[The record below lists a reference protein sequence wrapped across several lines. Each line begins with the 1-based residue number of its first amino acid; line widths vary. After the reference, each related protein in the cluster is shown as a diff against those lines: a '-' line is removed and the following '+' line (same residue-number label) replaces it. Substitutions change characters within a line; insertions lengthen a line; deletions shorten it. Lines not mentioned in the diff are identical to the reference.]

1 MAEVPEDYDSGP
13 DEDGEPEP
21 ERPELPGLHKLYE
34 NAEPDTMAK
43 ADSKLPAEIYQ
54 EPQPETEEEDFK
66 EGEPDS
72 AKNVQ
77 LKPGGTSQE
86 GIAKESKRDVPS
98 ETEPGIHQE
107 VKSETSREMGE
118 FFKDL
123 EAPMDETHKESDL
136 EPPEEAKPNVTEDV
150 FLESAMETDP
160 DPVPPTE
167 TMSEVSG
174 ATVTEINLELLEEE
188 TEPGVPEESLRV
200 QHEETGLEPPE
211 QTKPDFPSEKPGESL
226 EETDLQPPKMTKPE
240 IPEET
245 QRESTE
251 KKRTE
256 PPKQARLEFPEK
268 EPRKSSEEAGL
279 EPPEETQPEV
289 REEMQRKAT
298 EEKGTELPERTKP
311 DFPDHK
317 PRKSTDENV
326 PEPLEEIKLE
336 FPEEESRKPNE
347 ETILEQSEMMKPESP
362 EEIRKS
368 NEKKNPQPPEETG
381 PVLPQEINPQVEEK
395 TQTKPTEEKILELP
409 DETKPR
415 ETHVEFSKEDRPEP
429 IKSKYSVG
437 NDELEHRE
445 PKRGKLSL
453 SDEFRKEYYALGS
466 LRESEESIGTHDE
479 FLQPLQKLLN
489 VSEECSYS
497 DPSESQTEL
506 SEFIHE
512 KEVVDLSQE
521 LKERVSEDD
530 ETQPEKGTELQFEHL
545 NWDPEEVAEWISQLG
560 FPQYKEC
567 FITNF
572 ISGRKLIH
580 VNCSNLPQMGIT
592 NFEDMKAISRHTREL
607 LEIEEPL
614 FKRSIS
620 LPYRDIIGLYLEQK
634 GHTGIKYDSLT
645 LSEFVKAAGLQD
657 YAPEITAP
665 EENEELPCTEP

>member
-13 DEDGEPEP
+13 DEDGELES
-21 ERPELPGLHKLYE
+21 ERPELPELNKSYE
-34 NAEPDTMAK
+34 NAERDTMAE
-43 ADSKLPAEIYQ
+43 ADSKLPSEIYH
-54 EPQPETEEEDFK
+54 EPQPETEEEDFR
-66 EGEPDS
+66 EGGPRS

-77 LKPGGTSQE
+77 LKPGGTSLE

-98 ETEPGIHQE
+98 ETEPGIPQE
-107 VKSETSREMGE
+107 VKSEREMGE

-123 EAPMDETHKESDL
+123 EAPVDETHEESDL
-136 EPPEEAKPNVTEDV
+136 EPPEEAKLNVTEDV

-160 DPVPPTE
+160 VPPTE
-167 TMSEVSG
+167 TISEVSG
-174 ATVTEINLELLEEE
+174 ATVREINLELLEEGAE
-188 TEPGVPEESLRV
+188 LGFPEESLRV
-200 QHEETGLEPPE
+200 QHEETVVEPPE

-226 EETDLQPPKMTKPE
+226 EETDLPPPKMTKPE

-256 PPKQARLEFPEK
+256 PPEQARPEFPEK

-289 REEMQRKAT
+289 PEEMQRKAT

-311 DFPDHK
+311 DLPDHRS
-317 PRKSTDENV
+317 RKSTDENV

-368 NEKKNPQPPEETG
+368 NEEKNPQPPEETG
-381 PVLPQEINPQVEEK
+381 LVLPQDINPQVEEK
-395 TQTKPTEEKILELP
+395 TQTKPTEEENLELP

-415 ETHVEFSKEDRPEP
+415 KTHLEFSKEDRPEP

-437 NDELEHRE
+437 KDELELRE
-445 PKRGKLSL
+445 PKRGKWSL
-453 SDEFRKEYYALGS
+453 SDEFKKEYYVLGS
-466 LRESEESIGTHDE
+466 IRESEESIGTHYE
-479 FLQPLQKLLN
+479 FSQPLQKSLD
-489 VSEECSYS
+489 VSEVCSYS
-497 DPSESQTEL
+497 DPSESLTEL
-506 SEFIHE
+506 SEFVHE
-512 KEVVDLSQE
+512 KEVVDLSQD
-521 LKERVSEDD
+521 LKELVSEDD
-530 ETQPEKGTELQFEHL
+530 ETQSKQGTELQFEHL
-545 NWDPEEVAEWISQLG
+545 NWDLEKVAEWISQLG

-580 VNCSNLPQMGIT
+580 INCSNLPQMGIT

-620 LPYRDIIGLYLEQK
+620 LPCRDIIGLYLERK
-634 GHTGIKYDSLT
+634 GHTGIKSDSLT

>member
-13 DEDGEPEP
+13 DEDGEPESK
-21 ERPELPGLHKLYE
+21 RPELPELHKSYE
-34 NAEPDTMAK
+34 NAERDTMAE
-43 ADSKLPAEIYQ
+43 ADSKLPAEIYH
-54 EPQPETEEEDFK
+54 EPQPETEKEDFR
-66 EGEPDS
+66 EGEPKS

-77 LKPGGTSQE
+77 LKPGGTSLE

-98 ETEPGIHQE
+98 ETEPGIPQE
-107 VKSETSREMGE
+107 VKSEREMGE

-123 EAPMDETHKESDL
+123 EAPMDETHESDL
-136 EPPEEAKPNVTEDV
+136 EPPEEAKLNVTEDV
-150 FLESAMETDP
+150 FLESAMET

-174 ATVTEINLELLEEE
+174 ATVRERNLELLEEG
-188 TEPGVPEESLRV
+188 TELGVPEESLRV
-200 QHEETGLEPPE
+200 QHEETGVEPPE
-211 QTKPDFPSEKPGESL
+211 QTKLDFPSEKPGELL

-256 PPKQARLEFPEK
+256 PPEQARPEFPEK

-289 REEMQRKAT
+289 PGEMQRKAT

-311 DFPDHK
+311 DLPDHK
-317 PRKSTDENV
+317 SRKSTDENV

-368 NEKKNPQPPEETG
+368 NEEKNPQPPEETG
-381 PVLPQEINPQVEEK
+381 LVLPQEINPQVEEK
-395 TQTKPTEEKILELP
+395 TQTKPTEEKNLELP

-415 ETHVEFSKEDRPEP
+415 ETHVEFPKEDRPEP

-437 NDELEHRE
+437 KDELELRE
-445 PKRGKLSL
+445 PKRGKRSL
-453 SDEFRKEYYALGS
+453 SDEFKKEYYALGS
-466 LRESEESIGTHDE
+466 IRESEESIGTHYE
-479 FLQPLQKLLN
+479 FSQPLQKSFD
-489 VSEECSYS
+489 VSEVCSYS
-497 DPSESQTEL
+497 DPSESLTEL
-506 SEFIHE
+506 SEFVHE
-512 KEVVDLSQE
+512 KEVVDLSQD
-521 LKERVSEDD
+521 LKELVSEDD
-530 ETQPEKGTELQFEHL
+530 ETQSKQGTELQFEHL
-545 NWDPEEVAEWISQLG
+545 NWDPEKVAEWISQLG

-634 GHTGIKYDSLT
+634 GHTGIKSDALT